1 MPDIE
6 TPYGP
11 VDAEALQSLQQRYDT
26 LVIQQAVDL
35 FDTIRVR
42 CGPDGLRDDLLR
54 LHSMAHTVINGAS
67 LSCSTDDLTLTE
79 QADCVI
85 EELEDWLL
93 VLDRMVLALRPLQE
107 LRSRADGDSA

>member
-6 TPYGP
+6 TPYGA
-11 VDAEALQSLQQRYDT
+11 VDADALQSLQQRYDT

-54 LHSMAHTVINGAS
+54 LHGMAHTVINGAS
-67 LSCSTDDLTLTE
+67 LSYSTDDLTLVE
-79 QADCVI
+79 QADCVL
-85 EELEDWLL
+85 EELEDWMT
-93 VLDRMVLALRPLQE
+93 VLERMILALRPLQD
-107 LRSRADGDSA
+107 LRSQTDDPL